1 MEKGAHQCMSPKKMN
16 EVSRDCGC
24 FLSSQPWAQ
33 MSQNVKFYQD
43 SVTKPTAPLTAVQRS
58 EHSQEVALGLIS
70 HRNQNSQ
77 GSRSWFSDSDIHRT
91 ISKDKKWENIWL
103 YQDRG

>member
-1 MEKGAHQCMSPKKMN
+1 MSPKKMN
-16 EVSRDCGC
+16 EVSRDGGC
-24 FLSSQPWAQ
+24 FLSPQPWAQ

-43 SVTKPTAPLTAVQRS
+43 SVTKPTTPLTTVHRS

-77 GSRSWFSDSDIHRT
+77 GSRS
-91 ISKDKKWENIWL
+91 
-103 YQDRG
+103 